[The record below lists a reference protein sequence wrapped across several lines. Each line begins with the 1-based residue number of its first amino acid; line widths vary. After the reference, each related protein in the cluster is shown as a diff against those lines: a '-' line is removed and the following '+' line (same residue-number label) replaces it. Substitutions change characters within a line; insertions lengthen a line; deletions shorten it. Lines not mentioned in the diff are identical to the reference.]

1 VDFLDVIRK
10 RRMVR
15 RFSDAPVALEALAR
29 IIDAARRAPSAGYSQ
44 GVDFV
49 LITGE
54 AARQAF
60 AQVMTTNE
68 DAAQQLARVPAH
80 IVICASAEIYKSR
93 YREADKQYVRD
104 RTDEGELWQVP
115 FWYVDA
121 GACMMLLL
129 LAVVNEGLSASF
141 VGVWNQDGVRALL
154 GIPEQYVPVGVVSAG
169 QRAPDEVP
177 QGSATTRPR
186 RPLDDVLHRERW

>member
-1 VDFLDVIRK
+1 VDFLDVVRK

-15 RFSDAPVALEALAR
+15 RFRDEPVAFEALQR

-44 GVDFV
+44 GVEFV
-49 LITGE
+49 LVTD
-54 AARQAF
+54 ANARRGL

-68 DAAQQLARVPAH
+68 DAAQQLERAPAH

-93 YREADKQYVRD
+93 YREPDKQYVRD
-104 RTDEGELWQVP
+104 RTDEEELWQVP

-121 GACMMLLL
+121 GASMMLLL
-129 LAVVNEGLSASF
+129 LAVVNEGLAASF

-154 GIPEQYVPVGVVSAG
+154 GIPEEYIPVGVVSAG
-169 QRAPDEVP
+169 HRAPDESP

-186 RPLDDVLHRERW
+186 RPLQDVLHRDRW

>member
-1 VDFLDVIRK
+1 MDFLDVVRK

-15 RFSDAPVALEALAR
+15 RFSDQPVALEALER

-44 GVDFV
+44 GVEFV

-60 AQVMTTNE
+60 AQVMTTDE

-80 IVICASAEIYKSR
+80 IVVCASAEIYKSR
-93 YREADKQYVRD
+93 YREPDKQYVRD
-104 RTDEGELWQVP
+104 RTDEEELWQVP

-121 GACMMLLL
+121 GASIMLLL
-129 LAVVNEGLSASF
+129 LAVVNEGFSASF

-154 GIPEQYVPVGVVSAG
+154 GIPEEYVAVGVVSAG
-169 QRAPDEVP
+169 QRAPDEAP

-186 RPLDDVLHRERW
+186 RPLDDVLHRDRW

>member
-1 VDFLDVIRK
+1 MDFLDIVRK

-15 RFSDAPVALEALAR
+15 RFSGEPVAPDALER
-29 IIDAARRAPSAGYSQ
+29 IIDAGRRAPSAGYSQ
-44 GVDFV
+44 GVEFV

-93 YREADKQYVRD
+93 YREPDKQYVRD
-104 RTDEGELWQVP
+104 RTGEDELWQVP

-121 GACMMLLL
+121 GASMMLLL
-129 LAVVNEGLSASF
+129 LAVVNEGLAASF
-141 VGVWNQDGVRALL
+141 VGVWNQDGVRTLL
-154 GIPEQYVPVGVVSAG
+154 GIPEEYVPVGVVSAG
-169 QRAPDEVP
+169 HRAPDEAP
-177 QGSATTRPR
+177 QGSATNRPR
-186 RPLDDVLHRERW
+186 RPLQDVLHRDRW

>member
-1 VDFLDVIRK
+1 MDFLDVVRK

-15 RFSDAPVALEALAR
+15 RFSDQPVPLETLER

-54 AARQAF
+54 AARRAF
-60 AQVMTTNE
+60 AQVMTTNA
-68 DAAQQLARVPAH
+68 DAAQQLARAPAH

-93 YREADKQYVRD
+93 YREPDKQYVRD
-104 RTDEGELWQVP
+104 RTDEEELWKVP

-121 GACMMLLL
+121 GASIMLLL
-129 LAVVNEGLSASF
+129 LAVVNEGFSASL
-141 VGVWNQDGVRALL
+141 VGVWNQDGVRTLL
-154 GIPEQYVPVGVVSAG
+154 GIPQEHVPVGVVSVG
-169 QRAPDEVP
+169 QRAPDEAP

-186 RPLDDVLHRERW
+186 RPLQDVLHRDRW